1 MIAAVLRMGLW
12 AFAYWFCGLWWLA
25 RYLDLDDVR
34 LIASDAVLW
43 AVICLIIE
51 AARLEV
57 VEK

>member
-1 MIAAVLRMGLW
+1 MGLW

-34 LIASDAVLW
+34 LIATDAVLW